1 MSLAYMKPVV
11 WSVQDGILVR
21 DLKKSD
27 CKAALDF
34 LKKWHLTSSVLLHTF
49 NVKHCCSSLMSFF
62 QIVYYIMKDETSL
75 LAIDDDTQEIVG
87 VLVGKPMIR
96 ENWSWWV
103 QIWLVLTEWNIH
115 GYVYDAGTSSE
126 CYCRRIMFLKL
137 LETLNVIWSWLMF
150 RMQNTGTRLPVITYL
165 LYACHLPIK
174 VLNVLL
180 PLVLLSIAHILI
192 FNLKLS

>member
-103 QIWLVLTEWNIH
+103 QIWLIWTEMKYSRVRLW
-115 GYVYDAGTSSE
+115 
-126 CYCRRIMFLKL
+126 CRNF
-137 LETLNVIWSWLMF
+137 F
-150 RMQNTGTRLPVITYL
+150 RM
-165 LYACHLPIK
+165 
-174 VLNVLL
+174 LL
-180 PLVLLSIAHILI
+180 PTNYVSQIIGNFERDMVMAHVPNAEHRDPPSSYHVFAICLSPAY
-192 FNLKLS
+192 KGT